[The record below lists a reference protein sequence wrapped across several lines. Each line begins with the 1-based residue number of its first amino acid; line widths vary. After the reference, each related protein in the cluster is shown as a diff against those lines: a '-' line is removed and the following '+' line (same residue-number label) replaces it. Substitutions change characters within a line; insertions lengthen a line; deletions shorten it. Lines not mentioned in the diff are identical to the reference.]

1 MTHSLSNRI
10 NSHAIVFTDRS
21 HMYISEN
28 SYNALL
34 GTTAEKVRINGME
47 YATKSI
53 SKLLT
58 FKEFQNQYP
67 EKVWNENE
75 SALPNYTYP
84 NGLPKDEDNPKPKN
98 SQNAIKGLIRG
109 LDKFIAE
116 NETTGKAEAMREQ
129 LQQQLI

>member
-28 SYNALL
+28 AYNALL
-34 GTTAEKVRINGME
+34 GTKSEKVRINGME

-67 EKVWNENE
+67 EKVWNENQNQAPVYE
-75 SALPNYTYP
+75 EPD
-84 NGLPKDEDNPKPKN
+84 GLNEPRKPVN
-98 SQNAIKGLIRG
+98 SQRAIKLMLQG